1 MTTEPERHTPGATA
15 PAPYQAPTADAM
27 PTNTGG
33 PQQAAPHTPH
43 TPTPTPTPN
52 MPTPITPTH
61 ADQAG
66 TPHAGAPTGSG
77 WVGAGQSGT
86 ATSPGRTGPAQPGDQ
101 GPATAPLSWAL
112 IIGLGALTLLW
123 PLTAATPIADQ
134 FGGPE
139 RAIAVRSVIALAW
152 ILVVLLARVARPLA
166 TLTLAGLAAGVI
178 TVGVDVLLSPAGLGS
193 GLTALPFAAIPI
205 LATQTLFGAVTGL
218 IALGLQRL
226 TR

>member
-1 MTTEPERHTPGATA
+1 MNTQPERHTHRTTPPTPHQATSADAAPTHFGQPHQGAPSTPTYPGRPGAPQPGAQA
-15 PAPYQAPTADAM
+15 PA
-27 PTNTGG
+27 
-33 PQQAAPHTPH
+33 
-43 TPTPTPTPN
+43 
-52 MPTPITPTH
+52 
-61 ADQAG
+61 
-66 TPHAGAPTGSG
+66 
-77 WVGAGQSGT
+77 
-86 ATSPGRTGPAQPGDQ
+86 R
-101 GPATAPLSWAL
+101 APLSWAL

-139 RAIAVRSVIALAW
+139 RAIAVRSVIAIAW

-178 TVGVDVLLSPAGLGS
+178 TVGVDVLLAPAGLGS

-218 IALGLQRL
+218 IALGLQKLQR
-226 TR
+226 